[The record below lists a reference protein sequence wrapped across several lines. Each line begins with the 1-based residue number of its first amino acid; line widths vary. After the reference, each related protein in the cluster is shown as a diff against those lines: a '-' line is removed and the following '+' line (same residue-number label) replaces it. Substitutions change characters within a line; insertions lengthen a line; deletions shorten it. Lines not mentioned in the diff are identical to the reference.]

1 MVNSNEI
8 KSNTT
13 GIPQALLSTDWQ
25 KTTRKRNIILNE
37 TVSRCAS
44 NHTTS
49 VSTSASTTDKQDNTE
64 DKQQV
69 PLVDALTAPVIAST
83 GEPLPSDAFEQLLLM
98 LKFSSLDKPII
109 TLSSVLPAF
118 TPESLATLANELW
131 DDYEDTSGR
140 DKDSWFDSFDKNK
153 RWFMTASAW
162 LADKS
167 IADKVWQF
175 IKDYESMPTQRGSIT
190 HSFKVLATL
199 ASNYPD
205 SERAEKS
212 LQMLIKI
219 SQKARSTLRPHADK
233 ALSHYAKCLGLS
245 TEQLADKLLPNFGL
259 DKYGTL
265 VVDYNP
271 HQPDSR
277 KITVSLTDDLTFAYH
292 DETGKAFKNPP
303 KAGKNDDEN
312 AVKEFLAQHKLDK
325 KQLKELRINLPKR
338 LEQMMIEQRALS
350 LSDFMDYYVHHPV
363 MAQLS
368 KRLLWQVQL
377 TDNNEVND
385 SHHSSDND
393 NNSAKSKD
401 NTKSKN
407 NAKDKSNKC
416 QLFWLSESL
425 ELLDAED
432 NLLSEGI
439 LKNSLVANNDNKH
452 DAKDAKKDTPQSVA
466 TPTVTITLVHPI
478 LLSKEQLA
486 TWSEQFNDYQIIQ
499 PFAQLARPVYS
510 LSDKEKSTGEIH
522 RFDNDTFATGSVIG
536 LRSGTQNWEVIQY
549 RGGYCGAYD
558 KVINGHKLS
567 ITLQEGYPLYEGVPK
582 PDNGQQIEPL
592 LVPKDIDDI
601 TASEF
606 LLAVDS
612 MVRL

>member
-1 MVNSNEI
+1 MVNNNEI

-49 VSTSASTTDKQDNTE
+49 VSTSASTSDKQDNTE

-245 TEQLADKLLPNFGL
+245 TEQLADKLLPDFGL

-292 DETGKAFKNPP
+292 DETGKTFKNPP

-325 KQLKELRINLPKR
+325 KQLKELRSNLPKR

-350 LSDFMDYYVHHPV
+350 LCDFMDYYVHHPI

-377 TDNNEVND
+377 TD
-385 SHHSSDND
+385 
-393 NNSAKSKD
+393 KD
-401 NTKSKN
+401 KN
-407 NAKDKSNKC
+407 NKR

-439 LKNSLVANNDNKH
+439 LKNSLMANSDNKNN
-452 DAKDAKKDTPQSVA
+452 AKGAKKDTPQSVA

-536 LRSGTQNWEVIQY
+536 LRSGSQNWEVIQY

-592 LVPKDIDDI
+592 LVPQDIDDI